1 MRKICSSFQEPEAND
16 NLEKTVSEPIAPK
29 PLVDNQESLTKRA
42 TKSQTRPRQ
51 IALARSKSQET
62 VEKLES
68 KKAARTKESRDK
80 SVPQE
85 RGSRISFLTSLLP
98 EIASMMLKTFD

>member
-1 MRKICSSFQEPEAND
+1 MRNICSSLQEPEAND
-16 NLEKTVSEPIAPK
+16 NLEKTASEPISPK

-42 TKSQTRPRQ
+42 AKSQTRPRQ

-62 VEKLES
+62 VEKVES
-68 KKAARTKESRDK
+68 KKAARAKESREK

-85 RGSRISFLTSLLP
+85 RGSRISFLSILMT
-98 EIASMMLKTFD
+98 SMMIKTFD